1 MAPKRTRRRPED
13 HPDLVDAGME
23 PDGTITVD
31 GGMEAEREH
40 LERFFGRTPS
50 AGQAKR
56 PATKKP
62 ARRGARREVRP

>member
-31 GGMEAEREH
+31 GGMEAERVH
-40 LERFFGRTPS
+40 LERFFGK
-50 AGQAKR
+50 AKR

-62 ARRGARREVRP
+62 ARRARL

>member
-13 HPDLVDAGME
+13 HPDLAEPAAWNAEAE

-31 GGMEAEREH
+31 AGMEAERVH
-40 LERFFGRTPS
+40 LERFFGK
-50 AGQAKR
+50 AKR